1 MLVGRSYVLALSLI
15 SNILFQ
21 LLYLLIDKYADI
33 YFVNLFSQKKDKY
46 QPCMLKKYNL
56 YFTACILADTR
67 YFLDRKYLLFNSEVA
82 FFLMI
87 SQKVF
92 PRMTNVRR

>member
-21 LLYLLIDKYADI
+21 LLYLFIDKYADV

-46 QPCMLKKYNL
+46 HPCMLKKYNL
-56 YFTACILADTR
+56 YFTACILADIR
-67 YFLDRKYLLFNSEVA
+67 YF
-82 FFLMI
+82 
-87 SQKVF
+87 
-92 PRMTNVRR
+92 